1 MVISIVVCHQW
12 LYSAIISDQ
21 AVQLRGW
28 AGTLEITPPM
38 ADIHHNNLKQSIQMF
53 SWHQRDTSIFTSHFT
68 TKEALLVMFDCDF
81 WAFYAHFH
89 PEINDLPLNF
99 LGEIEH

>member
-1 MVISIVVCHQW
+1 
-12 LYSAIISDQ
+12 
-21 AVQLRGW
+21 
-28 AGTLEITPPM
+28 
-38 ADIHHNNLKQSIQMF
+38 MF

-89 PEINDLPLNF
+89 PEMNDLPLNF